1 MSAHARQQA
10 LLRGIK
16 QSDIERIINEPIQTI
31 KANYEERYKSF
42 GIVYDTYTKKSHYI
56 IIIHNALNKHVHII
70 TVMYTDKGGVRAS
83 GFDKL

>member
-1 MSAHARQQA
+1 MISVLQFICYCYYYARG
-10 LLRGIK
+10 LFLFSVK
-16 QSDIERIINEPIQTI
+16 S

-70 TVMYTDKGGVRAS
+70 TVMYTDKGGMRAS